1 MKNHTDVLH
10 RNVSSTSHQYAIGY
24 EPPMT
29 STLKSHIES
38 TRENITYPC
47 DQCEY
52 IGTQKNDLKLYMEC
66 VHIKLPILVINVTI
80 RQLG

>member
-1 MKNHTDVLH
+1 MYQVLLI
-10 RNVSSTSHQYAIGY
+10 SMPY

-38 TRENITYPC
+38 TRENVTYPC

-52 IGTQKNDLKLYMEC
+52 IGTQKNDLKLHIEC
-66 VHIKLPILVINVTI
+66 VHKKLSILVLLLFIEN
-80 RQLG
+80 QAFQ